1 MKQFDLA
8 DVLAF
13 EQRYR
18 TTFMNSI
25 SGFKSLQMVAT
36 ANKNKVS
43 NLALFSSIFHVG
55 ANPPYIGM
63 VFRPDGAEH
72 ETLANILESGVYT
85 LNNVKTDFYE
95 AAHQTSARYPSGESE
110 FKHCGFTEEYIADFN
125 APFVKESNIK
135 LGLALKEVIPVT
147 INNTKIVIGEV
158 QHILLDE
165 ELMSGDGYVDLAK
178 AQSTTVVGLDAYY
191 RTALLG
197 RLKYAKAE
205 NIKS

>member
-1 MKQFDLA
+1 MKKFDLA

-36 ANKNKVS
+36 ANINKVS

-72 ETLANILESGVYT
+72 ETLTNILESGVYT
-85 LNNVKTDFYE
+85 LNNVKTDFYQ

-191 RTALLG
+191 QTALLG
-197 RLKYAKAE
+197 RLKYAKPD